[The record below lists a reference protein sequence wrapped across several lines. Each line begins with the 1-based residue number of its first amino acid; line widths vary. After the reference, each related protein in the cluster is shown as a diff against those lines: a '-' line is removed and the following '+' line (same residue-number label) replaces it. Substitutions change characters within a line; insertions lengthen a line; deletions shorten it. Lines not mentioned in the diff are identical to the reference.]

1 MLGLIGRMEGMLS
14 DKFHKQS
21 RIEERTRK
29 LNLLLLVMTFGLIT
43 AVTAVMTRSVT
54 GGSVFSVEHFISLMG
69 IGLVAFVFCST
80 AAGILMRRFFTNA
93 DLVDATRDR
102 ERLDQLLLAVNKT
115 AAVLLSSDSEEF
127 FETSLRDGMEIL
139 ADCIDVDRIYIWKNE
154 MRDGVICCEQQVEW
168 LSAMGKQIGHI
179 PIEKIFAFADISE
192 WTEVFFRDE
201 CINGPVSGM
210 PLKTQSFFEPWKVLS
225 ILMIPVHLQDNF
237 WGFVCF
243 DDCHQERVFTDE
255 EINILRSASLMMVNA
270 LNRNMQA
277 AIIIDAHERLQL
289 MLDAMPLC
297 CSLWDKDLNIIQCN
311 EEAVKFFHM
320 KNKQEYIKKFFELS
334 PKYQPD
340 GQLSSVKAALFLKKA
355 FEYGSC
361 IFTWM
366 HQMQDGT
373 PVPSEIT
380 LVRVSYGNEY
390 IVAGYTRDLREY
402 EQMMKG
408 LEQRDLMLQTVN
420 HVAYILLQS
429 EAEEFK
435 NNLWRCMG
443 MMAGAVNVDRVYI
456 WKNFTT
462 DGKLYCTQLYEWSEG
477 AEPQQGSEL
486 TVNIL
491 YDDGFLNWKETLQ
504 AGRCINGPIVNRS
517 PEEQENLSSQGIVS
531 LLVVPVFLRDEF
543 WGFVGFDDC
552 HRERVFTENEE
563 SILRSGSLLI
573 ANSLLRNEMN
583 LNLRLGAARL
593 ETALVKAEA
602 ASLAKSNFLSN
613 MSHEIRTPMNAIIG
627 MTAIGKAAPDVKK
640 KDYAFEKI
648 EGASSHLL
656 DIINDIL
663 EMSKIEAGKFEL
675 SLADFNLEKL
685 LQRVVNIINF
695 RVDEKKQRLSVYL
708 GGNTPLSLIGD
719 DQRLAQVIT
728 NLLSNAVKFTPE
740 EGSISVRVS
749 LLSEEDGICVL
760 RFEVKDTGIGISAE
774 QQARLFTSFEQA
786 ESSTSRKFGG
796 TGLGLA
802 ISKHI
807 VELMDGKIWIESE
820 LGKGAA
826 FIFTVKAKLGA
837 EKPAVLLP
845 PEFDWSSVR
854 ILVVDDDPEL
864 LEHFKIMADQTGVAC
879 DTAIGGREAL
889 RLIESNGAYNMYFID
904 WKMPD
909 MDGIELSREIKKA
922 SSVNPIIIMIS
933 ATEWNAIEQ
942 ETENAGVDDFLPK
955 PLFYSALADCI
966 KKHVSGAESPTPGIT
981 EGKITD
987 SFSGRRILLV
997 EDVDINREIVMT
1009 MMEPLQIEIDCAV
1022 NGTEAVEMFAANP
1035 DCYDL
1040 IFMDLQMPVL
1050 DGFGASREIRKLNS
1064 EKAKTIPII
1073 AMTANVFREDVEKC
1087 LAAGMNDHIGKPLDF
1102 DKVLEKLRFFLDRE

>member
-1 MLGLIGRMEGMLS
+1 MLS

-21 RIEERTRK
+21 KIEERTRH

-43 AVTAVMTRSVT
+43 AVAAVMIRGVT
-54 GGSVFSVEHFISLMG
+54 GESLFSAGRFLPLLG

-80 AAGILMRRFFTNA
+80 AAGIIMRRFVNNA
-93 DLVDATRDR
+93 DLADATRER
-102 ERLDQLLLAVNKT
+102 EWLDQLLLAVNKT
-115 AAVLLSSDSEEF
+115 AAVLLSSDNEDF
-127 FETSLRDGMEIL
+127 FETSLRDGIEIL
-139 ADCIDVDRIYIWKNE
+139 ADCIDVDRVYIWKNE
-154 MRDGVICCEQQVEW
+154 IKDGVLCCEQQIEW
-168 LSAMGKQIGHI
+168 LSAIGLQNHI
-179 PIEKIFAFADISE
+179 PKERNFTYTDIPEWYDIFLG
-192 WTEVFFRDE
+192 DE
-201 CINGPVSGM
+201 CVNGPVSGM
-210 PLKTQSFFEPWKVLS
+210 SVTMQTFLKQWDLKS
-225 ILMIPVHLQDNF
+225 ILIIPVHLQDHF

-243 DDCHQERVFTDE
+243 DDCRQERVFPDE
-255 EINILRSASLMMVNA
+255 VINILRSASLMMVSA
-270 LNRNMQA
+270 LNRNLQA

-320 KNKQEYIKKFFELS
+320 KNKQEYLEKFFELS

-340 GQLSSVKAALFLKKA
+340 GQLSSIKAGLFLKRA
-355 FEYGSC
+355 FEFGSC
-361 IFTWM
+361 VFNWM

-380 LVRVSYGNEY
+380 LVRVSYGDEY

-402 EQMMKG
+402 ERMMKG

-429 EAEEFK
+429 EADDFTK
-435 NNLWRCMG
+435 NLLHCMG
-443 MMAGAVNVDRVYI
+443 LMARAVNVDRVYI
-456 WKNFTT
+456 WKNHTI
-462 DGKLYCTQLYEWSEG
+462 DGKLYCSQLYEWSEG

-486 TVNIL
+486 TVNIS
-491 YDDGFLNWKETLQ
+491 YDEGFLNWKETLQ
-504 AGRCINGPIVNRS
+504 AGRCINGPIVNLSR
-517 PEEQENLSSQGIVS
+517 EEQENLSSQGIVS

-552 HRERVFTENEE
+552 HRERVFTDNEE

-583 LNLRLGAARL
+583 TNLRLGAARL
-593 ETALVKAEA
+593 ESALVKAEA

-627 MTAIGKAAPDVKK
+627 MTAIGKSAPDLKK

-675 SLADFNLEKL
+675 SLTEFNLEKML
-685 LQRVVNIINF
+685 LRVVNIINF
-695 RVDEKKQRLSVYL
+695 RVDEKKQSLSVYL
-708 GGNTPLSLIGD
+708 DENIPFSLIGD

-740 EGSISVRVS
+740 AGSISVRVS
-749 LLSEEDGICVL
+749 RLSEENGICEL
-760 RFEVKDTGIGISAE
+760 KFEVKDTGIGISAE
-774 QQARLFTSFEQA
+774 QQARLFSSFEQA

-826 FIFTVKAKLGA
+826 FIFTIKAKLGA

-845 PEFDWSSVR
+845 PEVDWSSIR

-864 LEHFKIMADQTGVAC
+864 LEYFKIMADQIGVAC
-879 DTAIGGREAL
+879 DTAAGGKEAL
-889 RLIESNGAYNMYFID
+889 RLIESKGTYDMYFVD
-904 WKMPD
+904 CKMPS
-909 MDGIELSREIKKA
+909 MDGIELSNKIKKIG
-922 SSVNPIIIMIS
+922 SGNSIIIMIS
-933 ATEWNAIEQ
+933 ATEWNTIEQ
-942 ETENAGVDDFLPK
+942 EAEDAGVDDFLSK
-955 PLFYSALADCI
+955 PLFSSSLADCI
-966 KKHVSGAESPTPGIT
+966 KKYIVGAESPTPGAN
-981 EGKITD
+981 EGKNTD
-987 SFSGRRILLV
+987 TVSGRRVLLV

-1009 MMEPLQIEIDCAV
+1009 MMEPFQIEIDCAM
-1022 NGTEAVEMFAANP
+1022 NGVEAVEMFAAKP
-1035 DCYDL
+1035 DRYDL

-1050 DGFGASREIRKLNS
+1050 DGFGASRKIRGLNS
-1064 EKAKTIPII
+1064 DKAKTVPII

-1087 LAAGMNDHIGKPLDF
+1087 LEAGMNDHIGKPLDF
-1102 DKVLEKLRFFLDRE
+1102 DKVLEKLKFYLAGNS

>member
-1 MLGLIGRMEGMLS
+1 MLS

-21 RIEERTRK
+21 KIEERTRK
-29 LNLLLLVMTFGLIT
+29 LNLLLFVMTLGLIT
-43 AVTAVMTRSVT
+43 AVAVVTTRSVT
-54 GGSVFSVEHFISLMG
+54 GGSLFNTEHFLPLLG

-80 AAGILMRRFFTNA
+80 AAGYIMRRYVNNA
-93 DLVDATRDR
+93 DLADATRER

-115 AAVLLSSDSEEF
+115 AAVLLSSDSEDF

-154 MRDGVICCEQQVEW
+154 MKDGVLCCEQQVEW

-179 PIEKIFAFADISE
+179 PIERIFTYADISE
-192 WTEVFFRDE
+192 WIEVFLRDE
-201 CINGPVSGM
+201 CINGPVGEM
-210 PLKTQSFFEPWKVLS
+210 PRKTQAFFDPWRVLS
-225 ILMIPVHLQDNF
+225 ILMIPVHLQDHF

-243 DDCHQERVFTDE
+243 DDCHQERVFTNE

-270 LNRNMQA
+270 LNRNLQA

-320 KNKQEYIKKFFELS
+320 KNKQEYIDKFFELS

-355 FEYGSC
+355 FEFGSC

-380 LVRVSYGNEY
+380 LVRVSYGDEY

-429 EAEEFK
+429 ETEEFK
-435 NNLWRCMG
+435 NNLLQCMG

-456 WKNFTT
+456 WKNHTI
-462 DGKLYCTQLYEWSEG
+462 DGRLYCTQLYEWSEG

-486 TVNIL
+486 TENIS
-491 YDDGFLNWKETLQ
+491 YDEGFLNWKETLQ
-504 AGRCINGPIVNRS
+504 AGRCINGPIVNLSR
-517 PEEQENLSSQGIVS
+517 EEQENLSSQGIVS

-552 HRERVFTENEE
+552 HHERMFTENEE

-593 ETALVKAEA
+593 EVALEKAEA

-627 MTAIGKAAPDVKK
+627 MTAIGKAAHDLEKK
-640 KDYAFEKI
+640 NYAFEKI

-708 GGNTPLSLIGD
+708 EENTPLSLMGD

-740 EGSISVRVS
+740 EGSISVRVG

-760 RFEVKDTGIGISAE
+760 KFEVKDTGIGISAE

-820 LGKGAA
+820 LGKGAV
-826 FIFTVKAKLGA
+826 FIFTVKVKLGA
-837 EKPAVLLP
+837 EKPVVLLP

-864 LEHFKIMADQTGVAC
+864 LEHFKIIADQIGVAC
-879 DTAIGGREAL
+879 DTTTDGSEAL
-889 RLIESNGAYNMYFID
+889 RLIESNGAYDMYFVD
-904 WKMPD
+904 WKMPG
-909 MDGIELSREIKKA
+909 MDGIELSGKIKKT
-922 SSVNPIIIMIS
+922 SSGNSIIIMIS
-933 ATEWNAIEQ
+933 ATEWNTVEQ
-942 ETENAGVDDFLPK
+942 EAENAGVDDFLPK
-955 PLFYSALADCI
+955 PLFYSSLADCI
-966 KKHVSGAESPTPGIT
+966 KKYISGAESPMPGTT
-981 EGKITD
+981 EGEMTD

-1022 NGTEAVEMFAANP
+1022 NGTEAVEMFTAEP
-1035 DCYDL
+1035 DRYDL

-1102 DKVLEKLRFFLDRE
+1102 DKVLEKLRFFLGRE